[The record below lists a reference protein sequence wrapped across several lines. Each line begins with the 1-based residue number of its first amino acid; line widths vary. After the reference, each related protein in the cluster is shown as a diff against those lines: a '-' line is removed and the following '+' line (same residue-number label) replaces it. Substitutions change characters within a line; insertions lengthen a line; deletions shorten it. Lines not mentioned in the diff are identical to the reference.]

1 MPITYNPE
9 GLEAASL
16 GPLDVVQPAER
27 TAITEYTAGGNRR
40 PLNAASRPIL

>member
-1 MPITYNPE
+1 MPTSYNPE

-27 TAITEYTAGGNRR
+27 TAMTEYMLSTQREVAVVR
-40 PLNAASRPIL
+40 